1 MHVARG
7 VKTMVIARLLSHLT
21 SGESVLGEA
30 EIIVILLGV
39 TLIVALTSRRLR
51 LPYTL
56 LLVLVGLVI
65 GILPVFIEVHLDPN
79 IVLFLFLPALLF
91 EGAWNVEIEHLV
103 ADWLP
108 VLLLAVPGLVLSLTL
123 VAVVMHWGIG
133 LPWLLALLLGAMVS
147 PTDPVAV
154 ISLLRQLGM
163 ADRLRTIVEGE
174 SLFNDGLGAAA
185 FQIILLLLLTSL
197 GQSATTTDTSA
208 LTTILNAL
216 WLMFGGLALGLA
228 VGWIFALFLRL
239 VDERLIEITV
249 TFCVAYGVYILGEI
263 IHTSGLLAVV
273 GAGLVMGSYGRRTG
287 MSEYTR
293 VGADAVWEFIAY
305 LANSFLFLLVG
316 IEIGET
322 HFTNSFPSILWA
334 LVGVIVGRVL
344 MIYMLIPLHDLVARR
359 LEDRAHRKQKTQ
371 RFLPLPNSIPS
382 TWRPLLVLSGLR
394 GALSIALVLSLPT
407 ILSQRNLLID
417 TVFGVVLV
425 TLLGQGLGLR
435 ILLPRWPEEETSS

>member
-1 MHVARG
+1 
-7 VKTMVIARLLSHLT
+7 MVIARLLNNLT
-21 SGESVLGEA
+21 SQASALEQAETVVVLLA
-30 EIIVILLGV
+30 MTLL
-39 TLIVALTSRRLR
+39 VALTSRHLR

-65 GILPVFIEVHLDPN
+65 GILPIFIQVRLDPN
-79 IVLFLFLPALLF
+79 VVLFLFLPALLF

-108 VLLLAVPGLVLSLTL
+108 VVLLAVPGLLLSLVL

-174 SLFNDGLGAAA
+174 SLFNDGVGTAA
-185 FQIILLLLLTSL
+185 FQLILLLLLASL
-197 GQSATTTDTSA
+197 GQSAATSDTSIWM
-208 LTTILNAL
+208 TILNAL

-228 VGWIFALFLRL
+228 VGWIFGRLLRL
-239 VDERLIEITV
+239 LDERLIEITV
-249 TFCVAYGVYILGEI
+249 TFSVAYGVYILGI
-263 IHTSGLLAVV
+263 VIQTSGLLAVV

-293 VGADAVWEFIAY
+293 EAADAVWEFIAY

-322 HFTNSFPSILWA
+322 KFTNSFLSILWA
-334 LVGVIVGRVL
+334 LGGVIVGRVL
-344 MIYMLIPLHDLVARR
+344 MIYLLIPLHDLVARR
-359 LEDRAHRKQKTQ
+359 LEDRAHRKQESQ
-371 RFLPLPNSIPS
+371 PFLPLPQPIPS
-382 TWRPLLVLSGLR
+382 FWRPLLVLSGLR

-407 ILSQRNLLID
+407 TLAQRNLLVD

-435 ILLPRWPEEETSS
+435 VLLPRWPREGTSS